1 MLINAF
7 WLICHGYLL
16 KRTFKQHFKLI
27 INSSLII
34 LIIYNYLMKKVLFY
48 QKGTPKKQIELWDT
62 KLKKWYQDFKLVNID
77 DPEASEAIIALLWKA
92 PMKKISKFKKI
103 EAIISLGQGVDHIIN
118 DINFNKNISV
128 YRIVDPYMAKSMS
141 HWVILSILNFVRD
154 YEGYRKQQIH
164 KIYKSRN
171 CLDFKNIKIGI
182 YGIGEIGKVVAK
194 DLNSLGFNVLGWSRL
209 KKNFKF
215 IKSYYSKN
223 GFNYMIENCDIHL
236 CLLPLTGDT
245 KRIFNKDIFLKM
257 KEGVCFINAGRGEH
271 IVEKDLISFCGSKIK
286 LAVLDVFGIEPL
298 PKKHPFWE
306 NKNIL
311 IWPHVSAETNIETAS
326 KQVAE
331 AIKLIHSGKIPENK
345 INLNLGY

>member
-16 KRTFKQHFKLI
+16 KRTFKQHFRLI

-62 KLKKWYQDFKLVNID
+62 KLKKWYQDFKLVSID

>member
-1 MLINAF
+1 
-7 WLICHGYLL
+7 
-16 KRTFKQHFKLI
+16 
-27 INSSLII
+27 
-34 LIIYNYLMKKVLFY
+34 MKKVLFY

-345 INLNLGY
+345 IDLNLGY